1 MPNIFLRHKFS
12 SLEIAA
18 NFEQNF
24 LDMKVCALQKKKGKF
39 SAIIFSNCIFPPFFF
54 LPSPPGIL
62 IRHFD
67 FSFSLASFSSLWSP
81 NRLVLGS
88 LTTGLHIP

>member
-24 LDMKVCALQKKKGKF
+24 LDMKVCALQKKKRKVLRYYF
-39 SAIIFSNCIFPPFFF
+39 FKLYLSPIFFPTI
-54 LPSPPGIL
+54 SSWD
-62 IRHFD
+62 FD
-67 FSFSLASFSSLWSP
+67 
-81 NRLVLGS
+81 
-88 LTTGLHIP
+88 

>member
-1 MPNIFLRHKFS
+1 MANIFLRHKFS

-18 NFEQNF
+18 NLKQNF
-24 LDMKVCALQKKKGKF
+24 LDMKVCALQKKKT
-39 SAIIFSNCIFPPFFF
+39 SATIFSNCIFPPFF
-54 LPSPPGIL
+54 LPTPTGIL

-67 FSFSLASFSSLWSP
+67 FSFSLTSFSSLWSP

>member
-18 NFEQNF
+18 NFKQNL
-24 LDMKVCALQKKKGKF
+24 LDMKVCVLQKKKKI
-39 SAIIFSNCIFPPFFF
+39 SAIIFSNCIFPPFF
-54 LPSPPGIL
+54 LPTPTGIL

-67 FSFSLASFSSLWSP
+67 FSFSLTSFSSLWSP

-88 LTTGLHIP
+88 LTAGLHIP

>member
-1 MPNIFLRHKFS
+1 MPNKFS
-12 SLEIAA
+12 FLEIAA
-18 NFEQNF
+18 NFKQNF
-24 LDMKVCALQKKKGKF
+24 LDMKVWALQKKKKTQLLF
-39 SAIIFSNCIFPPFFF
+39 FQIVSFPHFF
-54 LPSPPGIL
+54 LPTPTGIL

-67 FSFSLASFSSLWSP
+67 FSFSLTSFSSLWSP